1 MNPIETYQHIGAQA
15 GTAARRRDQ
24 SCARFHFQ
32 WFARA
37 QQFEPQA
44 RRAEVI
50 RAFNAAYSA
59 AFYGH
64 RATSTPTLP

>member
-1 MNPIETYQHIGAQA
+1 MNPIETYQSIGAQA

-37 QQFEPQA
+37 QRLEPQA

-59 AFYGH
+59 AFHGY
-64 RATSTPTLP
+64 STPPAP